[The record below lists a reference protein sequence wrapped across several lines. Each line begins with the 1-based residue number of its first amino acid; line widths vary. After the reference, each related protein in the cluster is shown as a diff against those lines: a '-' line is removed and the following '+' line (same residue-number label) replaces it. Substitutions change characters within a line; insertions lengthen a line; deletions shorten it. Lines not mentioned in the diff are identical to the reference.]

1 MMEIP
6 LAGKLVPNG
15 QNGKLYVCIHSE
27 IAHSPNPAYGREA
40 MLRPDGG
47 TAIGAG
53 TLVGDPVVADD
64 IQLLETRVSDLIRL
78 VALPALWGTTRPEV
92 IGDNLCSVLTG
103 MLRLEFVHVD
113 LEARDVDPGLFRDLR
128 IASFPIPSGGLLIAG
143 SSRSDFP
150 TRMERLL
157 LRVAA
162 NQVTLWR
169 AGASRTERYLAEGQ
183 RLSHTGSWA
192 ENKITGEVF
201 WSDEMFRIFA
211 YEPGTS
217 ITFQKII
224 EERVHPDDRAAFVQ
238 IAETTMREKRD
249 IDLEHRIVFPDGSIR
264 FHHVVAHPTVNA
276 AGEVVE
282 IFGTTM
288 DITDRTMAI
297 ESARH
302 AQMELA
308 HVTRLTT
315 MGELVA
321 SIAHEVNQPLAAV
334 VTNGNASLRWLD
346 GERPNLREVRDAT
359 ERIIGDAM
367 RASQIVSRIRS
378 LVAKKEPERV
388 ALDINDV
395 IRGVLAL
402 SAAEMRRDGV
412 SLQTDLATDVRAV
425 FADPIQL
432 QQVVLNLI
440 VNAIEAMR
448 GETCRERTLVVRSEQ
463 KQDRVLVTV
472 KDSGCGIAPEDQP
485 RIFDPFYT
493 TKSGG
498 IGMGLA
504 ISRSIIQ
511 AHGGTIWM
519 TPQPAGGSA
528 FFFTVA
534 STP

>member
-1 MMEIP
+1 
-6 LAGKLVPNG
+6 
-15 QNGKLYVCIHSE
+15 
-27 IAHSPNPAYGREA
+27 
-40 MLRPDGG
+40 MLLP
-47 TAIGAG
+47 
-53 TLVGDPVVADD
+53 DPVVADD
-64 IQLLETRVSDLIRL
+64 IQLLETCVSDLIRL

-92 IGDNLCSVLTG
+92 IADNLCSVLTG

-113 LEARDVDPGLFRDLR
+113 LEARDVDRGMFRDLR

-143 SSRSDFP
+143 SSRPDFP
-150 TRMERLL
+150 ARMERLL

-162 NQVTLWR
+162 NQVALWQ

-211 YEPGTS
+211 YEPGTP
-217 ITFQKII
+217 ITFQRII
-224 EERVHPDDRAAFVQ
+224 EDRVHPDDRAAFVQ
-238 IAETTMREKRD
+238 TAETTMREKRD

-264 FHHVVAHPTVNA
+264 FHHVVAHPVVNA

-288 DITDRTMAI
+288 DITDRTMAM
-297 ESARH
+297 ESARL

-321 SIAHEVNQPLAAV
+321 SIAHEVNQPLGAI
-334 VTNGNASLRWLD
+334 VTNGSASLRWLD
-346 GERPNLREVRDAT
+346 AEPPNLREVRDANQ
-359 ERIIGDAM
+359 RIIGDAM
-367 RASQIVSRIRS
+367 RASQVVARVRS

-395 IRGVLAL
+395 VRGVLAL
-402 SAAEMRRDGV
+402 TAAEIRRHGV
-412 SLQTDLATDVRAV
+412 SLHTDLAADLRTV

-432 QQVVLNLI
+432 QQVLLNLI
-440 VNAIEAMR
+440 INAIEAMR
-448 GETCRERTLVVRSEQ
+448 AETCRELVVRSEQ
-463 KQDRVLVTV
+463 AQDRVLVTV
-472 KDSGCGIAPEDQP
+472 KDSGCGISPEHQAH
-485 RIFDPFYT
+485 IFDPFYT

-504 ISRSIIQ
+504 ISRSLIQ
-511 AHGGTIWM
+511 AHGGAIWM
-519 TPQPAGGSA
+519 TPEPSGGCS
-528 FFFTVA
+528 FFFKLP
-534 STP
+534 ST

>member
-1 MMEIP
+1 
-6 LAGKLVPNG
+6 
-15 QNGKLYVCIHSE
+15 
-27 IAHSPNPAYGREA
+27 
-40 MLRPDGG
+40 MLRRDGG
-47 TAIGAG
+47 TAIGAAM
-53 TLVGDPVVADD
+53 LVGDPVVADD
-64 IQLLETRVSDLIRL
+64 IQLLETCVSDLIRL

-92 IGDNLCSVLTG
+92 IADNLCAVLTG

-128 IASFPIPSGGLLIAG
+128 IAPFPIPSGGLLIAG

-150 TRMERLL
+150 TRIERLL

-162 NQVTLWR
+162 NQVTLWQ
-169 AGASRTERYLAEGQ
+169 AGATRTERYLAEGQ

-238 IAETTMREKRD
+238 TAETTMREKRD

-264 FHHVVAHPTVNA
+264 FHHVVAHPIVNA

-288 DITDRTMAI
+288 DITDRTMAM
-297 ESARH
+297 ESARR

-346 GERPNLREVRDAT
+346 GEPPNLREVRDAT
-359 ERIIGDAM
+359 ERIIASAM
-367 RASQIVSRIRS
+367 RASEIVSRIRS
-378 LVAKKEPERV
+378 LVAKKEAERV

-395 IRGVLAL
+395 VRGVLAL
-402 SAAEMRRDGV
+402 SAAEMRRYGV
-412 SLQTDLATDVRAV
+412 SLQTDLAVDLRAV

-432 QQVVLNLI
+432 QQVMLNLI
-440 VNAIEAMR
+440 INAIDAMR
-448 GETCRERTLVVRSEQ
+448 ADTCRERTLVVRSEQ
-463 KQDRVLVTV
+463 AQNRVLVTV
-472 KDSGCGIAPEDQP
+472 KDSGCGISPEDQP

-511 AHGGTIWM
+511 AHGGAIWM
-519 TPQPAGGSA
+519 TPQAAGGSA

>member
-1 MMEIP
+1 
-6 LAGKLVPNG
+6 
-15 QNGKLYVCIHSE
+15 
-27 IAHSPNPAYGREA
+27 
-40 MLRPDGG
+40 MLRRDGG
-47 TAIGAG
+47 TAIGAAM
-53 TLVGDPVVADD
+53 LVGDPVVADD
-64 IQLLETRVSDLIRL
+64 IQLLETCVSDLIRL

-92 IGDNLCSVLTG
+92 IADNLCAVLTG

-128 IASFPIPSGGLLIAG
+128 IAPFPIPSGGLLIAG

-150 TRMERLL
+150 TRIERLL

-162 NQVTLWR
+162 NQVTLWQ
-169 AGASRTERYLAEGQ
+169 AGATRTERYLAEGQ

-224 EERVHPDDRAAFVQ
+224 EERVHADDRAAFLQ
-238 IAETTMREKRD
+238 EAERTMREKRH

-264 FHHVVAHPTVNA
+264 FHHVVAHPIVNA

-282 IFGTTM
+282 IFGTTI
-288 DITDRTMAI
+288 DITDRTMAM
-297 ESARH
+297 ESARR

-346 GERPNLREVRDAT
+346 GEPPNLREVRDAT
-359 ERIIGDAM
+359 ERIIANAM
-367 RASQIVSRIRS
+367 RASEIVSRIRS
-378 LVAKKEPERV
+378 LVAKKEAERV
-388 ALDINDV
+388 ALDISDV
-395 IRGVLAL
+395 VRGVLAL
-402 SAAEMRRDGV
+402 SAAEMWRYGV
-412 SLQTDLATDVRAV
+412 SLQTDLAVDLRAV

-432 QQVVLNLI
+432 QQVMLNLI
-440 VNAIEAMR
+440 INAIDAMR
-448 GETCRERTLVVRSEQ
+448 ADTCRERTLVVRSEQ
-463 KQDRVLVTV
+463 AQNRVLVTV
-472 KDSGCGIAPEDQP
+472 KDSGCGISPEDQP

-511 AHGGTIWM
+511 AHGGAIWM
-519 TPQPAGGSA
+519 TPQAAGGSA
-528 FFFTVA
+528 FFFTIA

>member
-1 MMEIP
+1 ML
-6 LAGKLVPNG
+6 LAD
-15 QNGKLYVCIHSE
+15 S
-27 IAHSPNPAYGREA
+27 
-40 MLRPDGG
+40 
-47 TAIGAG
+47 
-53 TLVGDPVVADD
+53 VVADD
-64 IQLLETRVSDLIRL
+64 IQLLERCVNDLIRL
-78 VALPALWGTTRPEV
+78 VALPALWGTTRPQV
-92 IGDNLCSVLTG
+92 IADNLCSVLTG
-103 MLRLEFVHVD
+103 MLRLDFVHVD
-113 LEARDVDPGLFRDLR
+113 LEARDVDPGLFRKLR

-150 TRMERLL
+150 TRIERLL

-162 NQVTLWR
+162 NQVTLWQ
-169 AGASRTERYLAEGQ
+169 AGATRTERYLAEGQ

-238 IAETTMREKRD
+238 KAETTMREKHD
-249 IDLEHRIVFPDGSIR
+249 IDFEHRIVFPDGSIR
-264 FHHVVAHPTVNA
+264 FHHVVAHPIVNA

-288 DITDRTMAI
+288 DITDRTMAM
-297 ESARH
+297 ESARL

-346 GERPNLREVRDAT
+346 AEPPNLREVRDANQ
-359 ERIIGDAM
+359 RIIGDAM
-367 RASQIVSRIRS
+367 RASQVVARVRS

-395 IRGVLAL
+395 VRAVLAL
-402 SAAEMRRDGV
+402 TAAEMRRYGV
-412 SLQTDLATDVRAV
+412 SLQTDLAADVRAV

-432 QQVVLNLI
+432 QQVMLNLSI
-440 VNAIEAMR
+440 NAIDAMR
-448 GETCRERTLVVRSEQ
+448 AETCRERTLVVRSEQ
-463 KQDRVLVTV
+463 AQDCVLVTV
-472 KDSGCGIAPEDQP
+472 KDSGCGISPEDQP

-511 AHGGTIWM
+511 AHGGAIWM
-519 TPQPAGGSA
+519 TPEPSGGCT
-528 FFFTVA
+528 FFFTVPL
-534 STP
+534 T